1 MFHTHSKDLA
11 YFDIRLRGGYKNTIL
26 VKGNEFEVE
35 NIPIEGHVKI
45 STLED
50 LHIRRIVLKLVG
62 EFTTEYYPRVNE
74 YVMHQACERN
84 CVLKVV
90 WPNLLCSSQGEI
102 VFGGYGD
109 LIVKYHKVVDRPKK
123 SGENSQL
130 NLLALPR
137 GSCSPMPDPEAITR
151 GILNLSTS
159 GSPAR
164 SQSPMRHVNGRAH
177 FDFSSPSGLD
187 SGNNS
192 SVNLSEHF
200 ANTQN
205 SSPENTKAFRPS
217 FLRTKSHPAIFKN
230 HEKSLISI
238 PRSGVDGTPFPAAS
252 ISKSDTHSFLLPEG
266 NYSMPF
272 SVHLPANIPESVEGL
287 DCGKI
292 RYKLECHIERGRF
305 ERSFKKANH
314 IVIARTLGPRN
325 ISLNDPI
332 DFSNTWPEKMDF
344 QVSMTRRAVAL
355 GTAVPI
361 KLVIVPLIK
370 GLTFLSLQAELVQ
383 HSHVHGLAGK
393 SAEYEEV
400 FGKQKLKCHEPFF
413 GEDHWKIQGAFHIPN
428 SLSTVTQTCQLKN
441 DILSVKHA
449 IRAIIHI
456 RNSDGHISELRAHL
470 PVNVFISP
478 THGRVT
484 ASHLEVDS
492 HGYFTNEKCPEKED
506 PIFPSRDLETPNDS
520 GCESDSSI
528 EPEFSDHEDAPPVY
542 QQHSQDVLFDQVSN
556 RTPLEQLRQS
566 GSNVF
571 LPILDQNNLRSNLK
585 SRIASPSLDLQQLLT
600 LPCYEDALEGDSDDN
615 GDELAPSYDSELSH
629 TQSEIASKIG
639 RPEYKNRSASTSD
652 ILFHRDKHLANKRK
666 SLFHK

>member
-1 MFHTHSKDLA
+1 MFHSHSKDLA

-50 LHIRRIVLKLVG
+50 LHIRRITLKLVG
-62 EFTTEYYPRVNE
+62 EFTTEYYPKVNE
-74 YVMHQACERN
+74 YVMHQVCERN
-84 CVLKVV
+84 CVLKVL
-90 WPNLLCSSQGEI
+90 WPNLLCSPQGEI

-109 LIVKYHKVVDRPKK
+109 LIAKYHKVVDRPKK
-123 SGENSQL
+123 SGDNSL
-130 NLLALPR
+130 WNLLALPR
-137 GSCSPMPDPEAITR
+137 NSSSGMPDPDAIAR
-151 GILNLSTS
+151 GLLNLSAS

-164 SQSPMRHVNGRAH
+164 AQSPMSRANGRAH
-177 FDFSSPSGLD
+177 FELSSPSGLD
-187 SGNNS
+187 SGHNS
-192 SVNLSEHF
+192 SLNLKDF
-200 ANTQN
+200 FTNGQN
-205 SSPENTKAFRPS
+205 SSPDNRASRPS
-217 FLRTKSHPAIFKN
+217 FLRTKSHPAVFKN
-230 HEKSLISI
+230 HEKSLISV
-238 PRSGVDGTPFPAAS
+238 PRSGIDGTPFPAAS
-252 ISKSDTHSFLLPEG
+252 LSKSETHSFLLPEG

-287 DCGKI
+287 SCGKI

-314 IVIARTLGPRN
+314 VIIARTLGPRN

-370 GLTFLSLQAELVQ
+370 GLSFHSFLAELVQ
-383 HSHVHGLAGK
+383 HSHVHGLSGK

-400 FGKQKLKCHEPFF
+400 FGRQKLNCHEPFF
-413 GEDHWKIQGAFHIPN
+413 GEDHWKIQGAFHVPS

-441 DILSVKHA
+441 DIISVKHA
-449 IRAIIHI
+449 IRAVIHI

-484 ASHLEVDS
+484 AGHLEVDT
-492 HGYFTNEKCPEKED
+492 HGYFTNEKYPNRQN

-520 GCESDSSI
+520 GCESDSSV
-528 EPEFSDHEDAPPVY
+528 EPEFSDNEEAPPLY

-566 GSNVF
+566 GSSVY
-571 LPILDQNNLRSNLK
+571 LPIIDQSKLRSNLR
-585 SRIASPSLDLQQLLT
+585 SRIASPSLDLQQLLI

-615 GDELAPSYDSELSH
+615 GDELAPSYDSDLSH
-629 TQSEIASKIG
+629 PQSDVLGEVR
-639 RPEYKNRSASTSD
+639 RPEFTNRSSSTSD
-652 ILFHRDKHLANKRK
+652 ILAHRDKLIANKRK
-666 SLFHK
+666 SFFHK